1 MSGRARPKRK
11 PAVKI
16 ATTPGLFASKL
27 TTYVARKKQ
36 GLVYLFCIMDKL
48 PHLYPAIAAVL
59 KDARKSAG
67 LSQQKLADFSGLSRS
82 YISFVER
89 GERGISVT
97 ALYQIGKVIGVDGSE
112 LFRRIEQAVE
122 GEPQV
127 PSFSDKTYG
136 ERLKPAKG
144 RKKT

>member
-1 MSGRARPKRK
+1 
-11 PAVKI
+11 
-16 ATTPGLFASKL
+16 
-27 TTYVARKKQ
+27 
-36 GLVYLFCIMDKL
+36 MDKL

-97 ALYQIGKVIGVDGSE
+97 ALYQIGKTIGVDGSE
-112 LFRRIEQAVE
+112 LFRRIEKAVE
-122 GEPQV
+122 GESQAL
-127 PSFSDKTYG
+127 SSLDRADG
-136 ERLKPAKG
+136 ARLKLVKSK
-144 RKKT
+144 KKT